1 MPLNIKSDAVDI
13 LARKLAAHTGES
25 ITKAV
30 ETALA
35 ERLERVE
42 RRGRSLEALRELQA
56 FATSLPVLDQRSD
69 DEILGYDE
77 LGRWR

>member
-1 MPLNIKSDAVDI
+1 MALNIKSDIVDQ
-13 LARKLAAHTGES
+13 LARKLAAQTGES

-35 ERLERVE
+35 ERLERVR
-42 RRGRSLEALRELQA
+42 RRGRSVEALRELQA
-56 FATSLPVLDQRSD
+56 YASSLPILDKRSD

-77 LGRWR
+77 HGKWR